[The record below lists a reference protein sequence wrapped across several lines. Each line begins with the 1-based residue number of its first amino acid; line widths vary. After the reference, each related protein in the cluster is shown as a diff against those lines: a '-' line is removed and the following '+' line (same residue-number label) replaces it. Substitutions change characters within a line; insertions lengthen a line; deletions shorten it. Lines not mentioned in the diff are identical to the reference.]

1 MASGGIHIATGFAVG
16 SRCRSVPAAFLAGI
30 ASHAALD
37 ALPHHDYRH
46 LAAHAGDAA
55 VGLALTGV
63 LWRRC
68 RRKRR
73 MAGLAGAVGA
83 VLPDVE
89 SVLLLLGRVDEGR
102 MRFPSHTGLI
112 SHGRA
117 GLRDTCILYT
127 LLVAGAWA
135 LVSPDRQRAALRSPD
150 RADGERC
157 LNFLAGHRA
166 LRILPSV

>member
-1 MASGGIHIATGFAVG
+1 
-16 SRCRSVPAAFLAGI
+16 
-30 ASHAALD
+30 
-37 ALPHHDYRH
+37 

-55 VGLALTGV
+55 VGLVVTGA

-102 MRFPSHTGLI
+102 MLFPSHTGLI

-117 GLRDTCILYT
+117 GLRDTCVLYT
-127 LLVAGAWA
+127 LLLAGAWA
-135 LVSPDRQRAALRSPD
+135 LVSPDRQSPLR
-150 RADGERC
+150 
-157 LNFLAGHRA
+157 
-166 LRILPSV
+166 LPAPCRRRT

>member
-1 MASGGIHIATGFAVG
+1 MPVHS
-16 SRCRSVPAAFLAGI
+16 AAFLAGI

-46 LAAHAGDAA
+46 LAAHAGDAV

-63 LWRRC
+63 LWQRC

-102 MRFPSHTGLI
+102 MTSIPHRPDTLTDEP
-112 SHGRA
+112 A
-117 GLRDTCILYT
+117 CRDTCILYA
-127 LLVAGAWA
+127 LLLAGAWA
-135 LVSPDRQRAALRSPD
+135 LVSPDRQAALVSRSVPT
-150 RADGERC
+150 A
-157 LNFLAGHRA
+157 NVA
-166 LRILPSV
+166 